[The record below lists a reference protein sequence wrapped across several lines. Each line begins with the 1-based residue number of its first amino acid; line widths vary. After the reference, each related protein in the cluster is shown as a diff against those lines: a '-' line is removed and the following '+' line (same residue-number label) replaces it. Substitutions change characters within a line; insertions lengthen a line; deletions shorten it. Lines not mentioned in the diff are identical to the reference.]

1 MFLSEKGGAYGS
13 GAQQGS
19 DGVWRFFSYRDP
31 NTDKTLETFKKG
43 INWAMEGNFTEA
55 DVNEAK
61 LAMFQSV
68 VEIC

>member
-43 INWAMEGNFTEA
+43 ISWAMEGNFTEA

>member
-31 NTDKTLETFKKG
+31 NTDKTLETFKNG

>member
-43 INWAMEGNFTEA
+43 ISWATEGNFTEA